1 MKFKKLIIQ
10 GFKSFVDKTVIDFP
24 DGITCIVG
32 PNGSGK
38 SNILDAIRWILG
50 EQNPKELRGSD
61 MDDIIFAGSEK
72 RSQSNVASVTLVI
85 SDISEELAGKW
96 GSFSEIE
103 ITRKYYRDGER
114 EYFINNKRCKLKD
127 IREIF
132 FDTGLGARSISIIEQ
147 GKVEKIISASPEE
160 IRVFF
165 DEAAGITR
173 FKEKKKDAEKRL
185 EQAKENLNRV
195 KDIISEVKEK
205 YDALYLQVEKLKNYR
220 ELKIRRDLL
229 DKTIYAYNYHSS
241 IIQYQELLKKND
253 EIQIKLS
260 SSIYE
265 YENLKKQEQNLKD
278 EISKLE
284 TELRDKNNGVLSITE
299 EIGGITSEVSVLQNN
314 ITTAENAK
322 QHMNEEINSITNR
335 LRDLSLMRESIVKFQ
350 DEIKSVVET
359 KRAEIAELENTIE
372 ELVNQ
377 RNE

>member
-61 MDDIIFAGSEK
+61 MDDIIFAGSER

-85 SDISEELAGKW
+85 SDIGEELAGKW

-160 IRVFF
+160 IRLFF
-165 DEAAGITR
+165 DEAAGITK
-173 FKEKKKDAEKRL
+173 FKEKKKEAEKRL
-185 EQAKENLNRV
+185 EQAKENLSRV
-195 KDIISEVKEK
+195 KDTMKRKSIGVIKYLSTPKKDSKGVKTVSKPNKAVFGCPII
-205 YDALYLQVEKLKNYR
+205 LIL
-220 ELKIRRDLL
+220 
-229 DKTIYAYNYHSS
+229 
-241 IIQYQELLKKND
+241 
-253 EIQIKLS
+253 
-260 SSIYE
+260 
-265 YENLKKQEQNLKD
+265 
-278 EISKLE
+278 
-284 TELRDKNNGVLSITE
+284 TE
-299 EIGGITSEVSVLQNN
+299 
-314 ITTAENAK
+314 
-322 QHMNEEINSITNR
+322 
-335 LRDLSLMRESIVKFQ
+335 
-350 DEIKSVVET
+350 
-359 KRAEIAELENTIE
+359 
-372 ELVNQ
+372 
-377 RNE
+377 